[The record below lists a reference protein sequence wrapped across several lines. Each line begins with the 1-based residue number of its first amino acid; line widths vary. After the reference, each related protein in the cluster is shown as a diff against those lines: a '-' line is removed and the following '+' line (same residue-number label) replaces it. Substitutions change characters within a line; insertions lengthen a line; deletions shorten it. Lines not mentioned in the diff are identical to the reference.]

1 MPRLR
6 VPASCWIGLT
16 TLVWLGWGT
25 PSGFAAGK
33 LHIIQ
38 TGPQAGHYL
47 AWQDKPIMLIG
58 DSVTQGW
65 MECGTNFDQRAYVD
79 ALASRGISLLM
90 IWAYKGTN
98 AKRQIADRRLG
109 YDAPELWPWAGSPDN
124 ASFDLLQFNPTYF
137 DRLKELVSYAESK
150 RIVVLITIHDGWTKT
165 CFDGHPFNRA
175 LGNGPLTKREQY
187 VELSD
192 YANEMPDVFDP
203 KWNRRQ
209 QNQFFQERLC
219 AKLIETLRPFSNV
232 IYEMFNEG
240 EWYERRQRREHEQH
254 FLAFFR
260 ARCDNLLLSNTDGIT
275 GDRPHADA
283 KVDIVTLHPQPWVGH
298 YKDFT
303 NGFFATP
310 PKPYLCSEPVPEF
323 DGEKPSLDE
332 IRHSLWEITLAG
344 AGWVNQNDPS
354 FGWDKRASI
363 SAKAAPRDRAYDL
376 AGIAARFFNASGVK
390 FWEMSPQ
397 PALASTGLCLA
408 QPGVEY
414 LVYAPKGGR
423 FTVDLSAAVGRK
435 FDVRWL
441 NPRTGDLQSAPV
453 ASGEKATVELTPPF
467 TGDAVLHLRKSAD

>member
-1 MPRLR
+1 ML
-6 VPASCWIGLT
+6 
-16 TLVWLGWGT
+16 LGWGAR
-25 PSGFAAGK
+25 GADK
-33 LHIIQ
+33 LQ
-38 TGPQAGHYL
+38 VLQVLKTGPQAGHCL
-47 AWQDKPIMLIG
+47 TWQGHPVMLVG

-65 MECGTNFDQRAYVD
+65 MECGTNFNQRAYVD
-79 ALASRGISLLM
+79 ALASRGINLLM
-90 IWAYKGTN
+90 IWAFKGTN
-98 AKRQIADRRLG
+98 GKHQNEDHRLG
-109 YDAPELWPWAGSPDN
+109 YDAPELWPWAGSPDDG
-124 ASFDLLQFNPTYF
+124 SFDLRRFNPLYF
-137 DRLKELVSYAESK
+137 QRLSELVSYAESK

-165 CFDGHPFNRA
+165 SFDGHPFNRA
-175 LGNGPLTKREQY
+175 LGNGPLSHGGQY

-192 YANEMPDVFDP
+192 YGDEMPDSFDP

-240 EWYERRQRREHEQH
+240 EWYDHRQRREHEQH

-260 ARCDNLLLSNTDGIT
+260 KRCNNLLLSNTDHIT
-275 GDRPHADA
+275 GDHPHADA

-303 NGFFATP
+303 NGFSAVP
-310 PKPYLCSEPVPEF
+310 PKPYVCSEPVPEF

-332 IRHSLWEITLAG
+332 VRHSLWEITLAG

-354 FGWDKRASI
+354 FGWDKRAAI
-363 SAKAAPRDRAYDL
+363 SAKATPRDRAYDF
-376 AGIAARFFNASGVK
+376 AGICARFFNESGVK

-414 LVYAPKGGR
+414 LVYAPKGGQ
-423 FTVDLSAAVGRK
+423 FTVNMSAAAGRK
-435 FDVRWL
+435 LEVQWL
-441 NPRTGDLQSAPV
+441 NPRTGELQNAPAV
-453 ASGEKATVELTPPF
+453 SGGNAAVELTPPF
-467 TGDAVLHLRKSAD
+467 AGDAVLHLRRFSD